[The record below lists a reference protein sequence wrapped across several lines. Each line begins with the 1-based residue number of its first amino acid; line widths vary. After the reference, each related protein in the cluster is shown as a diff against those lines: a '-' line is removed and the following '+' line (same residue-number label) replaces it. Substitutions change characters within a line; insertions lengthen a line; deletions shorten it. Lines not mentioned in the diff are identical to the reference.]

1 VPPKHERD
9 LAAPTRSRPRLEPKE
24 NNLVLADI
32 LMLVPACIAGI
43 GGGLLGDKLGLWIK
57 GALADRGSR

>member
-1 VPPKHERD
+1 VTCGPD
-9 LAAPTRSRPRLEPKE
+9 LLAAPLALKE
-24 NNLVLADI
+24 NLVLADI

-43 GGGLLGDKLGLWIK
+43 GGALLGDKLGLWVK

>member
-1 VPPKHERD
+1 VTCSPD
-9 LAAPTRSRPRLEPKE
+9 QLETSARAE
-24 NNLVLADI
+24 GEHLVLADI

-43 GGGLLGDKLGLWIK
+43 GGALLGDKLGLWIK